1 MYISN
6 VRRLPDDRIVKI
18 NVYTQQP
25 LAEVFFHMQMSY
37 SRYANKNHDDK
48 KDEFLRAFTDEHSPT
63 EIADWKL
70 NFWFYDKIISFD
82 RLVHGD
88 TCALPVLAG
97 IDWAL
102 IWLSAGRLPK
112 NNFVEKQ
119 TVGLLPARSIRL
131 GQHLPIFSYPIGAF
145 SFAAFSFSCC
155 WPSRGLNKLTFH
167 HHPAHCLN
175 STK

>member
-1 MYISN
+1 LENFKQISRWAKFLAVAHNLYFWTSERRQKEFCFVLFLFRNITQEFVMYISN

-48 KDEFLRAFTDEHSPT
+48 KYEFLREFTDEHSST
-63 EIADWKL
+63 EIDDWKL

-97 IDWAL
+97 IDWAS
-102 IWLSAGRLPK
+102 IW
-112 NNFVEKQ
+112 
-119 TVGLLPARSIRL
+119 
-131 GQHLPIFSYPIGAF
+131 
-145 SFAAFSFSCC
+145 SFFKR
-155 WPSRGLNKLTFH
+155 WTF
-167 HHPAHCLN
+167 A
-175 STK
+175 TK